1 MPRRRRRETNIF
13 SLSLLDCICCGLGAL
28 TLFHLIVASRSARIH
43 NANAAQLQ
51 AEVDKRE
58 RLVLDG
64 QAHLVEVRNS
74 FREIEQKRAEAAGL
88 STRILETLRQID
100 EELAIYEAKTVAQ
113 KEHVNKLKADV
124 KSLEEGTKRL
134 SGGTK
139 SDEVP
144 GRNVRNFVGDGD
156 RQYLTGLK
164 LGGKRIFLLV
174 DASASMLAEDIVN
187 AVRRKLFPP
196 ETRLRARKWRQAVK
210 AADWLTAQLPRDA
223 QYQLYAFNT
232 KAWPVSPGT
241 QGVWLPAKDAPAIDK
256 AIATLRQTAPEG
268 GTSLYHAFAAAKAMN
283 PPPDNIILLT
293 DGLPTQGAAPTGRKT
308 VSGRDRLRIFD
319 AALDELP
326 RGVPVNVVLF
336 PMEGDPLAMS
346 AFWKLAMASRG
357 SMMTPSSAWP

>member
-1 MPRRRRRETNIF
+1 VPRRSRRETNIF

-28 TLFHLIVASRSARIH
+28 TLFHMIVASRSARTH
-43 NANAAQLQ
+43 HANAALLQ

-58 RLVLDG
+58 QLVLEG
-64 QAHLVEVRNS
+64 QAHLVETRNS
-74 FREIEQKRAEAAGL
+74 FREIEQKRAQAAGL
-88 STRILETLRQID
+88 STRILDTLRQIE
-100 EELAIYEAKTVAQ
+100 EELAIYDAKTVAQ
-113 KEHVNKLKADV
+113 KQHVDKLKADV

-144 GRNVRNFVGDGD
+144 GQSVRSFVGDGD

-164 LGGKRIFLLV
+164 VGGRRIFLLV

-187 AVRRKLFPP
+187 AVRRKLYPP
-196 ETRLRARKWRQAVK
+196 EVRLRAHKWRQAVK

-232 KAWPVSPGT
+232 KAWPLLPGT
-241 QGVWLPAKDAPAIDK
+241 QGVWQPAKDAAAIDK
-256 AIATLRQTAPEG
+256 AIAALRQTAPEG
-268 GTSLYHAFAAAKAMN
+268 GTSLHNAFAAAKAMN

-293 DGLPTQGAAPTGRKT
+293 DGLPTQGAQPTGRKT

-319 AALDELP
+319 DALDELP

-357 SMMTPSSAWP
+357 SLMTPSSAWP

>member
-1 MPRRRRRETNIF
+1 
-13 SLSLLDCICCGLGAL
+13 
-28 TLFHLIVASRSARIH
+28 
-43 NANAAQLQ
+43 
-51 AEVDKRE
+51 
-58 RLVLDG
+58 
-64 QAHLVEVRNS
+64 
-74 FREIEQKRAEAAGL
+74 
-88 STRILETLRQID
+88 
-100 EELAIYEAKTVAQ
+100 
-113 KEHVNKLKADV
+113 
-124 KSLEEGTKRL
+124 
-134 SGGTK
+134 
-139 SDEVP
+139 
-144 GRNVRNFVGDGD
+144 
-156 RQYLTGLK
+156 
-164 LGGKRIFLLV
+164 
-174 DASASMLAEDIVN
+174 MLAEDIVN

-293 DGLPTQGAAPTGRKT
+293 DGLPTQGAQPTGRKT